1 MSSEP
6 RFYVGFRTSIIAL
19 VVGIVLFVGLALVY
33 LSFVRVTSITRS
45 AASSFLDTVAQLSAD
60 RIDAQL
66 KTARDSL
73 DILRGLTS
81 VQEGNIGDNPRLHIV
96 LASMLRNNEQLY
108 NLYVGYDDGSFLE
121 MDFIDRAGG
130 AGKSRLGAPDG
141 AKFRLVIIAK
151 DGNGG
156 KLNSSIHFLSD
167 TLASI
172 SQLPGPADYDPRNR
186 PWFKDTYQP
195 DAGLLTEPYV
205 FFATGEAGYTVRV
218 PIGGG
223 GRRGVVAGDILLS
236 EAEAMLRKQQIGKSG
251 LAFLFDDAG
260 RVLAHPDMRSLLE
273 AANRS
278 GQPGELPRLSAIDA
292 IGISA
297 AISAW
302 RQSGVAQ
309 QFFRDSNGRTYAAA
323 FHPIALAGAA
333 NLSLGLFAAVD
344 EFYAQ
349 IEADR
354 RKLFVVAIAFV
365 LAVVPIAFALG
376 SMLSASLRE
385 LARETD
391 NIQKFRFTGVPRL
404 HSPIRE
410 IDELGRSVS
419 TMRTL
424 IQTFSNFVPKRLVQ
438 QLVETGNAMT
448 LGGTRREVTILFTDV
463 ANFTGITEHRD
474 PAQVMQ
480 FTSRYFAA
488 LSETIMANKGTVD
501 KFIGDAVMAI
511 WNAPIED
518 DDHVANA
525 CAAVL
530 ACIKVNRELN
540 AEFEREGWPAYHTR
554 FGLHVGDVVVGNIG
568 SSDRM
573 NYTVLGAAV
582 NLAARLESLNKQYQT
597 TALVSEAVK
606 QRVEQ
611 RFAFRSVDR
620 IKPKGFAAET
630 EVYELVGVRAES
642 GVRRAVWP

>member
-81 VQEGNIGDNPRLHIV
+81 VQQGSIRDNPRLHIV

-108 NLYVGYDDGSFLE
+108 NLYMGYDDGSFLE

-151 DGNGG
+151 DGDGG

-251 LAFLFDDAG
+251 LAFLFDDSG
-260 RVLAHPDMRSLLE
+260 RVLAHPDMRNLME

-309 QFFRDSNGRTYAAA
+309 QFFQDSNGRTYAAA

-376 SMLSASLRE
+376 SMLSGSLRE

-488 LSETIMANKGTVD
+488 LSEAIMANKGTVD

-530 ACIKVNRELN
+530 ACIKGNRELN

-630 EVYELVGVRAES
+630 QVYELVGARAEG
-642 GVRRAVWP
+642 GVRRAV

>member
-260 RVLAHPDMRSLLE
+260 RVLAHPDMRNLME

-309 QFFRDSNGRTYAAA
+309 QFFHDSNGRTYAAA

-620 IKPKGFAAET
+620 IKPKGFAAEA

-642 GVRRAVWP
+642 GVRRAV